1 MAIMSA
7 FQAEDEGS
15 ILSTRSKKKSDFS
28 RVFSLANDNT
38 TTPRRR
44 AMCEK

>member
-1 MAIMSA
+1 
-7 FQAEDEGS
+7 
-15 ILSTRSKKKSDFS
+15 
-28 RVFSLANDNT
+28 LANDNT